1 MIINKFMH
9 SFYKMRKYKLNPLE
23 CISNIYSDMIDEN
36 DKMLLNDI
44 ILYYFNNDT
53 LLSINTYYRYY
64 NDKNLIS
71 WIVSYSNIILN
82 HENKKILDC
91 NVKVN
96 SFIESIYDICGI
108 VDIVGIS
115 NNEIIHKLCELNI
128 NKFYNDKFKLSNYDV
143 LINDIDNFDYI
154 FYDFPIGIHNMTH
167 AACCDKIK
175 NLKIRGTN
183 ADALLLQLIMMSLNK
198 NGHAYL
204 IVPDSILYGD
214 SIQQVITRKY
224 LVENFNIKNI
234 IQLDETFYKIK
245 GTKNSILHF
254 INDTKTTHIQFSK
267 LSIDLNLSH
276 IIDINYNKI
285 LSQNYSLFYKH
296 YIDKVDI
303 TLIYKSIL
311 NYCSIHNNINS
322 INSNNVI
329 SLNKYYKDESSIILG
344 LNNNSEIFISC
355 NNLYTFH
362 YVYTI
367 IITNINSYTSGKLL
381 KFDIEKIKNIQIPD
395 LSESQQDIINNY
407 ITISNNIMLQNNEKI
422 VMYQKLQNCLLDTL
436 PIPNV
441 LLLDITNI
449 TFDYNSNLIGLIK
462 NGITAGTVYENN
474 NDKLNTN
481 SYYLKITNTNY
492 ELKFIYY
499 YLKYLEPSIKDNCK
513 LSKQPLLIQ
522 SYLAKIKIPNVN
534 KDVQNEIILQCNY
547 FEDNINKF
555 INDNYNIKNKN
566 IINMILK
573 LY

>member
-1 MIINKFMH
+1 MH

-204 IVPDSILYGD
+204 IVPDSLLYGD
-214 SIQQVITRKY
+214 SIQQVLTRKY

-254 INDTKTTHIQFSK
+254 INDTKTIHIQFSK

-296 YIDKVDI
+296 YMDKLDI

-381 KFDIEKIKNIQIPD
+381 KFDIEKIKTIQIPN
-395 LSESQQDIINNY
+395 LSENQQDVINNY
-407 ITISNNIMLQNNEKI
+407 ITISNNIILQNNEKI
-422 VMYQKLQNCLLDTL
+422 LMYKKLQDCLLNTL

-449 TFDYNSNLIGLIK
+449 TFDYDSNLIGLIK
-462 NGITAGTVYENN
+462 NGMTAGTVYENN
-474 NDKLNTN
+474 NNKLNTN